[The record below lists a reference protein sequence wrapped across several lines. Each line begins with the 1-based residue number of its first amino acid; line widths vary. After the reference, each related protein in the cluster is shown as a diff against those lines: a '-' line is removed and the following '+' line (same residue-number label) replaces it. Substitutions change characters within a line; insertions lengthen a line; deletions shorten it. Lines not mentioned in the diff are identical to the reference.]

1 MFAFD
6 ISGLALEVAP
16 PDTGRVRLVAVTSGL
31 LEARPH
37 EIGADFPDR
46 VARGVWLRACSGGG
60 DGNDAA
66 QAYLNDVFDALQDP
80 SDGRGDGGEL
90 RVAAALLS
98 GARKSEKLAAAFEV
112 LGPDALDLNGVA
124 RLLRAALASIA
135 FATDATDISQAINR
149 EAASLAE
156 DVCAHAEDQ
165 NEITFDDFG
174 NWYNSRGFEL
184 APWLELLDLT
194 KWPVDG
200 RGELQDE
207 SEEEDDDEEETASR
221 AVVAF
226 EVATDDGTTQ
236 DDDGQVLVLRAAFSL
251 QAVGRLRDLVM
262 GSGLG
267 DCDASVLCGHAA
279 RAATAAGRL
288 DRRAF
293 ASVIAAFAPDEASAE
308 RHAPF
313 LHYLYGAFVRDEQ
326 LGADAAEVAAGLSL
340 LCAGSKSSKLAVAWE
355 LFADGDKWDGSLSRR
370 GLWRYVRSFLATLL
384 AVASL
389 PDGAAG
395 DAAVAEC
402 AVDVADDADDAA
414 VALAA
419 AVFADAGGD
428 DLVAFD
434 DFADW
439 YTDGG
444 YKVASWLELLDLS
457 KWVL

>member
-1 MFAFD
+1 M
-6 ISGLALEVAP
+6 
-16 PDTGRVRLVAVTSGL
+16 
-31 LEARPH
+31 
-37 EIGADFPDR
+37 
-46 VARGVWLRACSGGG
+46 
-60 DGNDAA
+60 
-66 QAYLNDVFDALQDP
+66 NDVFDALQDP

-156 DVCAHAEDQ
+156 DVCANAEDQ

-355 LFADGDKWDGSLSRR
+355 LFGDGDKWDGALSRP
-370 GLWRYVRSFLATLL
+370 GHESNATRLT
-384 AVASL
+384 
-389 PDGAAG
+389 G
-395 DAAVAEC
+395 
-402 AVDVADDADDAA
+402 
-414 VALAA
+414 
-419 AVFADAGGD
+419 
-428 DLVAFD
+428 
-434 DFADW
+434 
-439 YTDGG
+439 
-444 YKVASWLELLDLS
+444 
-457 KWVL
+457 

>member
-60 DGNDAA
+60 GGNGDA

-156 DVCAHAEDQ
+156 DVCANAEDQ

-207 SEEEDDDEEETASR
+207 SDEEEDDEEETASR
-221 AVVAF
+221 AVWKSNCRRP
-226 EVATDDGTTQ
+226 TPSTRCC
-236 DDDGQVLVLRAAFSL
+236 LRSC
-251 QAVGRLRDLVM
+251 VCSM
-262 GSGLG
+262 
-267 DCDASVLCGHAA
+267 
-279 RAATAAGRL
+279 
-288 DRRAF
+288 
-293 ASVIAAFAPDEASAE
+293 
-308 RHAPF
+308 
-313 LHYLYGAFVRDEQ
+313 
-326 LGADAAEVAAGLSL
+326 
-340 LCAGSKSSKLAVAWE
+340 AW
-355 LFADGDKWDGSLSRR
+355 
-370 GLWRYVRSFLATLL
+370 T
-384 AVASL
+384 
-389 PDGAAG
+389 
-395 DAAVAEC
+395 
-402 AVDVADDADDAA
+402 
-414 VALAA
+414 
-419 AVFADAGGD
+419 
-428 DLVAFD
+428 
-434 DFADW
+434 
-439 YTDGG
+439 
-444 YKVASWLELLDLS
+444 
-457 KWVL
+457 

>member
-60 DGNDAA
+60 GGNGDA

-156 DVCAHAEDQ
+156 DVCANAEDS

-207 SEEEDDDEEETASR
+207 SEEDEDEETASR

-293 ASVIAAFAPDEASAE
+293 ASVIAVFAPDEASAE

-355 LFADGDKWDGSLSRR
+355 LFADGDKWDGALSRR

>member
-60 DGNDAA
+60 GGNGDA

-135 FATDATDISQAINR
+135 FATDAADISQAINR

-156 DVCAHAEDQ
+156 DVCANAEDS
-165 NEITFDDFG
+165 NEVTFDDFG

-207 SEEEDDDEEETASR
+207 SEEDEEDEETASR

-355 LFADGDKWDGSLSRR
+355 LFADGDKWDGALSRR

>member
-60 DGNDAA
+60 GGNGDA

-135 FATDATDISQAINR
+135 FATDAADISQAINR

-156 DVCAHAEDQ
+156 DVCANAEDS

-207 SEEEDDDEEETASR
+207 SEDDEDDDEETASR

-355 LFADGDKWDGSLSRR
+355 LFADGDKWDGALSRR

>member
-60 DGNDAA
+60 GGNGDA

-156 DVCAHAEDQ
+156 DVCANAEDS
-165 NEITFDDFG
+165 NEVTFDDFG

-207 SEEEDDDEEETASR
+207 SEEDEEDEETASR

-355 LFADGDKWDGSLSRR
+355 LFADGDKWDGALSRR

>member
-46 VARGVWLRACSGGG
+46 VARGVWLRACSGG
-60 DGNDAA
+60 DGNDDA

-156 DVCAHAEDQ
+156 DVCANADDQ

-207 SEEEDDDEEETASR
+207 SDEEEDDEEETASR

-355 LFADGDKWDGSLSRR
+355 LFADGDKWDGALSRR